1 MMSKGNCAGDENPD
15 YWYPELPTGR
25 PSRVAMK
32 KLAEQTNYAL
42 ALCSTCPIKDECLQE
57 GMKTEKMRGQVIG
70 WGNLPFGIWGGTMPY
85 ERLAMAGITPKTT
98 TGISVRYAYALKS
111 ALDSLLVRR

>member
-1 MMSKGNCAGDENPD
+1 MMNKGNCAGDENPD
-15 YWYPELPTGR
+15 YWYPELPSGR
-25 PSRVAMK
+25 PGTNTLR

-42 ALCSTCPIKDECLQE
+42 TLCSTCPIKEECLQE
-57 GMKTEKMRGQVIG
+57 GMKTEQMRGKVVG

-85 ERLAMAGITPKTT
+85 ERLAMAGISPKTT
-98 TGISVRYAYALKS
+98 TGLAVRYAYALKS